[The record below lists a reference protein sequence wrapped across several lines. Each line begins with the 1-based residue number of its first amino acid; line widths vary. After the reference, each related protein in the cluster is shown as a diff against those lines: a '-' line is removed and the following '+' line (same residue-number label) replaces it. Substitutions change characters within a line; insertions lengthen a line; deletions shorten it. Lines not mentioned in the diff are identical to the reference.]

1 MINVFAKVFRNP
13 AASIL
18 LIVLLLIPAVTVRA
32 LSTGCQY
39 LVTNPPAYVTT
50 DTFEAGDIITLNIYT
65 MSLSLTSI
73 NLEVNGSA
81 VDLITTAPDTL
92 SYTVPSDGVYTI
104 ERTTTGSGGY
114 TFIWGCSGSTL
125 SPDFRETS
133 VLNCYF
139 GDGRINHSDCA
150 APVVVYPYQNEMS
163 GIGFEIYTP
172 EGLSVLLITGDM
184 ISQTGVNPASNE
196 LISSDTERDIF
207 VYRLTDGSFQI
218 NARMSNGKTY
228 IMQFDE
234 PFAHIGYFSIEIE

>member
-92 SYTVPSDGVYTI
+92 
-104 ERTTTGSGGY
+104 
-114 TFIWGCSGSTL
+114 
-125 SPDFRETS
+125 
-133 VLNCYF
+133 
-139 GDGRINHSDCA
+139 RIA
-150 APVVVYPYQNEMS
+150 
-163 GIGFEIYTP
+163 
-172 EGLSVLLITGDM
+172 
-184 ISQTGVNPASNE
+184 
-196 LISSDTERDIF
+196 
-207 VYRLTDGSFQI
+207 
-218 NARMSNGKTY
+218 
-228 IMQFDE
+228 
-234 PFAHIGYFSIEIE
+234 